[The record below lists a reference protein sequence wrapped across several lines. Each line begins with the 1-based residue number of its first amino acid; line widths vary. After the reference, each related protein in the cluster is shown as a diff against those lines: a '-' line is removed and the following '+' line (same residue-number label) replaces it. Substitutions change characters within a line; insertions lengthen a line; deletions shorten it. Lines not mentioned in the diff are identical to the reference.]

1 MSICCRLRR
10 YRVYKMRPTWR
21 HPSYQ
26 TSAMTTSAFMLDSE
40 SQLRGLIDAIQ
51 EFIVLKDGQ
60 GRWLITNRIVIDTY
74 RLQGV
79 DYVGKTDMELA
90 LIRPEFHEAFV
101 YNVQTDEQAWQK
113 GSALRIQKS
122 FMGLDGHLNTWEVI
136 KTPSFDEAGNR
147 HQLVIVSRNITER
160 RLAEQALEASEQRYR
175 LIADN
180 MLDII
185 GVFKPE
191 VGIEYV
197 SPSFE
202 HVLGHRAVA
211 YLGRDMFELI
221 HPDDIDPLRS
231 AFRMLLEGTASHTT
245 VECRCRHVQGHYIWF
260 ETHLSSTYMNEGV
273 LDNVVFAC
281 RDISAR
287 KAYDQHLQTLAYH
300 DPLTGAPNRRFLM
313 DQIQLMIDQAST
325 GSSFAVLY
333 LDLDRFKPI
342 NDERG
347 HDVGD
352 ELLIEFASRLKQNLR
367 ANDLYARIG
376 GDEFV
381 IVLAQ
386 VNEAQAVTIAERLCL
401 ALQAP
406 WTLPCGELKTT
417 SSIGVALSPDAGLSV
432 HTLLRHADEALYEAK
447 RAGRACVMVYT
458 G

>member
-1 MSICCRLRR
+1 M
-10 YRVYKMRPTWR
+10 
-21 HPSYQ
+21 
-26 TSAMTTSAFMLDSE
+26 TSSVLTFDSE
-40 SQLRGLIDAIQ
+40 LQLRGFIDAIQ

-60 GRWLITNRIVIDTY
+60 GRWLITNKIVIDTY
-74 RLQGV
+74 RLNDV

-90 LIRPEFHEAFV
+90 LIRPEFHDAFA
-101 YNVQTDEQAWQK
+101 YNVDTDEQAWQK

-122 FMGLDGHLNTWEVI
+122 FMGLDGRLNTWEVI

-147 HQLVIVSRNITER
+147 HKLVIVSRNITER
-160 RLAEQALEASEQRYR
+160 HLAEQALEASERRYR

-180 MLDII
+180 MLDVI

-202 HVLGHRAVA
+202 HVLGHRAAA

-231 AFRMLLEGTASHTT
+231 AFRMLLEGTALHTT

-260 ETHLSSTYMNEGV
+260 EMHLSSTYTGEGS

-300 DPLTGAPNRRFLM
+300 DPLTGAPNRRSLM
-313 DQIQLMIDQAST
+313 DQIQLMINQAST
-325 GSSFAVLY
+325 GLSFAVLY

-342 NDERG
+342 NDEKG

-352 ELLIEFASRLKQNLR
+352 ELLIEFASRLRQNLR
-367 ANDLYARIG
+367 ANDL
-376 GDEFV
+376 
-381 IVLAQ
+381 
-386 VNEAQAVTIAERLCL
+386 
-401 ALQAP
+401 
-406 WTLPCGELKTT
+406 
-417 SSIGVALSPDAGLSV
+417 
-432 HTLLRHADEALYEAK
+432 
-447 RAGRACVMVYT
+447 
-458 G
+458 

>member
-1 MSICCRLRR
+1 
-10 YRVYKMRPTWR
+10 
-21 HPSYQ
+21 
-26 TSAMTTSAFMLDSE
+26 
-40 SQLRGLIDAIQ
+40 
-51 EFIVLKDGQ
+51 
-60 GRWLITNRIVIDTY
+60 
-74 RLQGV
+74 
-79 DYVGKTDMELA
+79 
-90 LIRPEFHEAFV
+90 
-101 YNVQTDEQAWQK
+101 
-113 GSALRIQKS
+113 
-122 FMGLDGHLNTWEVI
+122 
-136 KTPSFDEAGNR
+136 
-147 HQLVIVSRNITER
+147 
-160 RLAEQALEASEQRYR
+160 
-175 LIADN
+175 

-260 ETHLSSTYMNEGV
+260 ETHLSSTYTNEGV

-386 VNEAQAVTIAERLCL
+386 VNEVQAVTIAERLCL

-406 WTLPCGELKTT
+406 WMLPCGELRST
-417 SSIGVALSPDAGLSV
+417 SSIGVALYPDAGPSV

-447 RAGRACVMVYT
+447 RAGRACVMVYN